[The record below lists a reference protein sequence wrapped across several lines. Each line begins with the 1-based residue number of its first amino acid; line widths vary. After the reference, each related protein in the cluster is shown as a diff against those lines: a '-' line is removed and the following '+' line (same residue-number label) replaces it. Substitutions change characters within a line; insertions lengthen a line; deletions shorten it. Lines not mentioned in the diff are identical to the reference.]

1 MPVQAVRTGVSL
13 NYEVSEVAVTGGPGD
28 AVVAGQCGDVAPVA
42 EPAQSQY
49 GLVEEVRALLSRRVR
64 RSRRSAASSWADVL
78 GEFAGCVE
86 DGAMGNQGEP
96 LVRT

>member
-28 AVVAGQCGDVAPVA
+28 AVVAGQRGDVAPVA

-49 GLVEEVRALLSRRVR
+49 GLVEAGQGPAVTAGAALAAFGGQQPGFEVDGVAQRKALRA
-64 RSRRSAASSWADVL
+64 
-78 GEFAGCVE
+78 
-86 DGAMGNQGEP
+86 QEP
-96 LVRT
+96 RA